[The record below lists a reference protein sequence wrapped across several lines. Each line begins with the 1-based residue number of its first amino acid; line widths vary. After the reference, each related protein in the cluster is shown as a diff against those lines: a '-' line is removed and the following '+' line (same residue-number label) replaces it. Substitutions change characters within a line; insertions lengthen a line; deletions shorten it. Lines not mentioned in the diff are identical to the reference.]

1 MTARGRGQL
10 MKACRPLLAVALV
23 HGLLGWLYSAA
34 WAAFRPNGL
43 PAPISSWL
51 PLRRDTFGICC
62 FAASALAFFLLQ
74 LSGEQRPAVL
84 PYHRGGGAVVAA
96 LRTLVVF
103 PLLAWAYL
111 CVNSLTHPSTIGWR
125 LTHFASVPTE
135 GKTAVCCYAI
145 SAVALLALGLRE
157 PRPGEGARHER

>member
-1 MTARGRGQL
+1 VR
-10 MKACRPLLAVALV
+10 ACRPLLAVALV

-43 PAPISSWL
+43 PAPVSSWL
-51 PLRRDTFGICC
+51 PMRRDTFGVCC

-74 LSGEQRPAVL
+74 LSGERWPAVL
-84 PYHRGGGAVVAA
+84 PDRRDGGAAGAA

-111 CVNSLTHPSTIGWR
+111 CVNSLTHPCTIGLR

-135 GKTAVCCYAI
+135 GKTAVCCYVV
-145 SAVALLALGLRE
+145 SAVALLALRLRE
-157 PRPGEGARHER
+157 SRPGEGAGHDR

>member
-1 MTARGRGQL
+1 

-23 HGLLGWLYSAA
+23 HGLLGWLYCAA
-34 WAAFRPNGL
+34 WAAFRPNEL
-43 PAPISSWL
+43 PAPVSSWL
-51 PLRRDTFGICC
+51 PLRRDTFGVCC

-145 SAVALLALGLRE
+145 SAVALFALRLRE
-157 PRPGEGARHER
+157 SRPGEGARDEH